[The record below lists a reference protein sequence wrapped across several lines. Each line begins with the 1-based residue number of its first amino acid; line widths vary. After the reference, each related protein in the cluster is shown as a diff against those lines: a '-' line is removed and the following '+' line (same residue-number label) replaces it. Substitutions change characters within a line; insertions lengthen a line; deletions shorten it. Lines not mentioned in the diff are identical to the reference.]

1 MAIRDIVK
9 DGDPILRKVC
19 RPVEVFDEKLGK
31 LLDDMRET
39 MKNADGVGLAG
50 PQVGILR
57 RLAVVEVGEFY
68 VELVNPQIIETAGEQ
83 IGVEGCLSVD
93 GKSCYVARPNY
104 VKVKFFDR
112 FGNQKM
118 LECMELPARAIFH
131 ETDHL
136 DGVLF
141 YDKEYTGKIKKRK

>member
-9 DGDPILRKVC
+9 DSDPLLRKIS

-39 MKNADGVGLAG
+39 MKKADGVGLAG

-57 RLAVVEVGEFY
+57 RLAVVEVGDIY
-68 VELVNPQIIETAGEQ
+68 MELINPEIIQTDGEQ
-83 IGVEGCLSVD
+83 IGGEGCLSVE
-93 GKSCYVARPNY
+93 GRNCYVARPYY
-104 VKVKFFDR
+104 VKVKYFDR
-112 FGNQKM
+112 FGC
-118 LECMELPARAIFH
+118 EELVARAVCH

-136 DGVLF
+136 DGILF
-141 YDKEYTGKIKKRK
+141 YDKEYKGKIKRRKL